1 MFDTAELGQRVPQSE
16 FKDRERE
23 LRSKLLILQYRILEL
38 AAFPVLI
45 DFAGVDGAG
54 KGSTINILNEWM
66 DPRWLRTTGYLAP
79 TQEERGRPR
88 FWRFWR
94 DLPKKGRVGLYLS
107 GRYSRP
113 LLDRVYREIDDP
125 EFERRLSEIIRFE
138 NTLADDGALILKF
151 WMHLSRPQQKER
163 LDELSADPARSY
175 RVDDEDWRNHEHYDD
190 FIATAEQIITRTNRA
205 RAPWYLVEGTDLNYR
220 HLKVGETIAA
230 EMSRHLDLYEK
241 RMAQAPERGASRP
254 ADSDSSMA
262 STVFDALDLSA
273 SVPKP
278 DYKEALKTRQVRLGE
293 LGRQAREKE
302 ISTVLVFEGPDA
314 GGKGGAIRRAVRSLD
329 ARSCRVHQFAAPTEE
344 ERAYHYLWRF
354 WRRLPR
360 AGHVAIFD
368 RSWYGRVLVERAEGF
383 ATEDEWRRAYNEIND
398 FEHQIVDH
406 GILLLKF
413 WLHISKDEQLARFR
427 QREESPYKRWKLTD
441 EDWRNRELWE
451 SYQRYGHD
459 VVQFT
464 STQQAPWILVEAND
478 KHHARLKILDTVIG
492 HLEQRIE

>member
-163 LDELSADPARSY
+163 LDELSADPSTTKTGVTTNTTTISSPPPNRSL
-175 RVDDEDWRNHEHYDD
+175 RVPIVPGRPGTWWR
-190 FIATAEQIITRTNRA
+190 
-205 RAPWYLVEGTDLNYR
+205 
-220 HLKVGETIAA
+220 
-230 EMSRHLDLYEK
+230 
-241 RMAQAPERGASRP
+241 ER
-254 ADSDSSMA
+254 
-262 STVFDALDLSA
+262 
-273 SVPKP
+273 
-278 DYKEALKTRQVRLGE
+278 
-293 LGRQAREKE
+293 
-302 ISTVLVFEGPDA
+302 IST
-314 GGKGGAIRRAVRSLD
+314 
-329 ARSCRVHQFAAPTEE
+329 
-344 ERAYHYLWRF
+344 
-354 WRRLPR
+354 
-360 AGHVAIFD
+360 
-368 RSWYGRVLVERAEGF
+368 
-383 ATEDEWRRAYNEIND
+383 
-398 FEHQIVDH
+398 
-406 GILLLKF
+406 
-413 WLHISKDEQLARFR
+413 
-427 QREESPYKRWKLTD
+427 
-441 EDWRNRELWE
+441 
-451 SYQRYGHD
+451 
-459 VVQFT
+459 
-464 STQQAPWILVEAND
+464 
-478 KHHARLKILDTVIG
+478 IG
-492 HLEQRIE
+492 T